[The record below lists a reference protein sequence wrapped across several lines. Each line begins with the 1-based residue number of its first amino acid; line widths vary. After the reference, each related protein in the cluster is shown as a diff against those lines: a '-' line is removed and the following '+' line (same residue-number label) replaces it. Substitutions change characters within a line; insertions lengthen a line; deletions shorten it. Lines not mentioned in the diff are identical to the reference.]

1 MMVLSLAGCT
11 VDDDMDQPERP
22 SRDVMLGA
30 PLYMGSTAVGS
41 RGSAETLEYL
51 FVTPTPPDSLAAW
64 YRERV
69 LALGWDITGDAVLP
83 NGGTSLYVTR
93 EGTPLWI
100 IINPAEDG
108 TGSEFSLIGAAPD
121 TSTSQ
126 MP

>member
-1 MMVLSLAGCT
+1 MVLSLAGCT
-11 VDDDMDQPERP
+11 PDDDTDQPERP
-22 SRDVMLGA
+22 SQDVMLGA
-30 PLYMGSTAVGS
+30 PLYVGATAIGS

-51 FVTPTPPDSLAAW
+51 FRTPTPPDSLAAW

-69 LALGWDITGDAVLP
+69 LALGWDIAGDAALP

-100 IINPAEDG
+100 IINPAEYG

-121 TSTSQ
+121 TSTSP